1 MLRSY
6 FRKEI
11 NEMIRQPE
19 KGSRNVN
26 DTFYAAEKRRIDLL
40 NQVLGEAELTT
51 QEENTLIWLSGWEDS
66 TVRHIIS
73 AFEKA
78 KR

>member
-1 MLRSY
+1 
-6 FRKEI
+6 
-11 NEMIRQPE
+11 MIRQPE

-26 DTFYAAEKRRIDLL
+26 DTFNAAEKRRIDLR

-51 QEENTLIWLSGWEDS
+51 QEENTLIWLSRWEDS